1 MISAKAT
8 RDRWLRI
15 NGLTGVNPTQTVLDG
30 NQSDAG
36 PANRFDYAGTT
47 QMQWW
52 PLDGAGHTV
61 ASQSVPVASSPV
73 TGIQSRDIEF
83 AEVAWS
89 YFKSRLLPG
98 VADVRSTGLDK
109 PETLPTDG
117 RRPR

>member
-1 MISAKAT
+1 
-8 RDRWLRI
+8 
-15 NGLTGVNPTQTVLDG
+15 
-30 NQSDAG
+30 
-36 PANRFDYAGTT
+36 
-47 QMQWW
+47 MQWW
-52 PLDGAGHTV
+52 RLDGAGHTV
-61 ASQSVPVASSPV
+61 ASQSVPVASNPV

-89 YFKSRLLPG
+89 FFKSRLLPG